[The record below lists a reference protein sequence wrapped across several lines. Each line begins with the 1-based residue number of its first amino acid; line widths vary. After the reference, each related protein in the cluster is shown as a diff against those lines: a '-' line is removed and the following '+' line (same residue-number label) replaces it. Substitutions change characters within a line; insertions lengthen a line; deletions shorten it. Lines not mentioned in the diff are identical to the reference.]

1 MNKKSG
7 KIIGAWMLS
16 LCLIFST
23 VGVVSAASA
32 TDIKGHWAEETI
44 TTWVDKGLAYGY
56 EDNTFRPDGKV
67 NRQEF
72 TALVNRAFEF
82 GTPGTV
88 HFTDVSHTDWSYS
101 EIAVGVNAGYV
112 SGYPDGTFKPRN
124 ELSRQEVAVIMAKVL
139 GLKTSSSVD
148 LYTDVNSIPE
158 WSRGAISAVKDYE
171 VMGGYPDGAFHP
183 LQTTTRAEAIVILD
197 RAVKLK
203 AELDKAVPTPVP
215 TEPTTPTEPVTVLPP
230 QPTLQT
236 EKVKAG
242 ALVTIAAPSD
252 GVSAWLAPADT
263 TVFIEG
269 ATMTRLIGNGTS
281 STIVAPTTLGSYK
294 LYIVNAVGTSM
305 PSSGTLTV
313 E

>member
-1 MNKKSG
+1 LNKRSG
-7 KIIGAWMLS
+7 KIIGVWMLS
-16 LCLIFST
+16 LFLIFSS

-32 TDIKGHWAEETI
+32 TDLKGHWAEETI
-44 TTWVDKGLAYGY
+44 KTWVDKGLAYGY

-72 TALVNRAFEF
+72 TALVNRAFKF

-88 HFTDVSHTDWSYS
+88 QFTDVFQTDWSYS

-124 ELSRQEVAVIMAKVL
+124 ELSRQEVAVVMAKVL

-148 LYTDVNSIPE
+148 SYADVVSIPE
-158 WSRGAISAVKDYE
+158 WSKGAISAVKDYE

-183 LQTTTRAEAIVILD
+183 QQTTTRAEAIVILD

-203 AELDKAVPTPVP
+203 AELDNTVPTPEP
-215 TEPTTPTEPVTVLPP
+215 TEPTTPVTGLPP
-230 QPTLQT
+230 QPTLLT
-236 EKVKAG
+236 AKVEAG
-242 ALVTIAAPSD
+242 AIVNINAPSD
-252 GVSAWLAPADT
+252 GVTAWLAPAGT
-263 TVFIEG
+263 TEFIAG
-269 ATMTRLIGNGTS
+269 ANMTSLVGNSTA
-281 STIVAPTTLGSYK
+281 STIVAPTTPGGYK
-294 LYIVNAVGTSM
+294 LYIVNVMGASL
-305 PSSGTLTV
+305 PSIGTLTV